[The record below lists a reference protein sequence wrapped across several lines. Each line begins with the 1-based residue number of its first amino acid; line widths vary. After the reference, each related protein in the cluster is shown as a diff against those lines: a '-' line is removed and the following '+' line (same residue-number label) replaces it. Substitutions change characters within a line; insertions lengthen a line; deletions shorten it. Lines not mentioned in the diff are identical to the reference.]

1 MATRSNSKMAK
12 LEASLRSARSRAKQT
27 KSDPMQE
34 TAFAAAG
41 GAGVALMA
49 DNNLKLP
56 IPGVPN
62 SLQVAVTALIVNKM
76 LKPKGLAKDLVTGVQ
91 NGGAA
96 IWGYGL
102 AKKWGDNTYTV
113 EGDHDQI
120 GSDYIS
126 GNSDNLTEG

>member
-1 MATRSNSKMAK
+1 
-12 LEASLRSARSRAKQT
+12 
-27 KSDPMQE
+27 MQE

-76 LKPKGLAKDLVTGVQ
+76 LKPKGLAKDLVTGIQ

-102 AKKWGDNTYTV
+102 AKKWSDASYSV

-120 GSDYIS
+120 GSEYIS
-126 GNSDNLTEG
+126 GNADHLTEG

>member
-1 MATRSNSKMAK
+1 MATRSNSKLAK
-12 LEASLRSARSRAKQT
+12 LEKSLASARSRARRA

-34 TAFAAAG
+34 AAFATIG

-62 SLQVAVTALIVNKM
+62 SLQVAATALIVNKM

-102 AKKWGDNTYTV
+102 AKKWGNSSHVV
-113 EGDHDQI
+113 EGDDYI
-120 GSDYIS
+120 GTDYIS
-126 GNSDNLTEG
+126 GNADHLTEG